1 MENNNL
7 LMQNESSFED
17 NIEELDR
24 TVENYVPENQTQSV
38 EEYKKNNDNESEE
51 ELDLTNNK
59 YDIGSIEGNE
69 LAFNTFKERIYEIC
83 NEHDITINDDFY
95 FVPTSSKY
103 YTIHELFTDKGEN
116 KSLANKIRYYT
127 NLVDDLITLQKN
139 RVTFPSVNSHF
150 AKYYLDTLFFLKD
163 GRYPL
168 YKDNSFNDVI
178 KGGYSNHFFV
188 KGQKVIND
196 VLEIEN
202 KINNQYNN
210 ILSCVEKINANTDES
225 THVKIPT
232 DALAYKDDVSDDIK
246 ECKKKLQNFL
256 STLKTSIE
264 TLCEKLS
271 EPVEKENETGVN
283 HLSDLIFKFFHI
295 AFVSLQDDVGINK
308 RMKFKNF
315 PEHSQE
321 TLSPIISLL
330 DLKTNTWTPLS
341 RCADNIISVIGNGSF
356 MVKDS
361 VKVVNNI
368 YTILVNDPSTE
379 VLVYNPFIIPF
390 NNGNYNVM
398 TKEFKGQPNNF
409 DEPIPARL
417 KVRYNENADYKK
429 YNKYGITP
437 FEFVTFPFVNGDYTE
452 KEAKER
458 EIYAGNVIADILT
471 PFNRAIGGDSI
482 YWFAGDGGSG
492 KTTYVEMIQMLVGN
506 AQSRNIEIAFLD
518 SNQFALGDIFGKYA
532 LIGNEATDSGSLGV
546 TKLKQIA
553 SGDRVP
559 FEEKFKQS
567 RSSIPTLT
575 PIITSNGAPNL
586 KQDGGASERRFKV
599 IKFNIVFEKQ
609 STSDKYRSSKPVK
622 VNPAIKTHALKDREF
637 LECIAK
643 YAVDMLSEHAIR
655 NEYSLEIPIPKSVKD
670 DTSDAVKQN
679 DIVSAFADFLGNTV
693 NEPIPMTAEHLYTV
707 YEVFAQV
714 IGKEK
719 FKGGLQKFKN
729 EIVTHEAII
738 KIKRGEEYNYKE
750 GQKEEKVLKPTK
762 KQSKSAIMNNQTDLV
777 NSING
782 GQDIDGFSH
791 VESNSNNIKKV
802 STSYDVLWII
812 PFENQEPTTTE
823 DIFNESKE
831 TGKPV
836 SDSDLPF

>member
-1 MENNNL
+1 MAIDNNL
-7 LMQNESSFED
+7 LMQNESNLED
-17 NIEELDR
+17 NIEEQNEM
-24 TVENYVPENQTQSV
+24 VEVKENQKDNNNET
-38 EEYKKNNDNESEE
+38 EKK
-51 ELDLTNNK
+51 LDLINSK
-59 YDIGSIEGNE
+59 YDIGSKEGNE
-69 LAFNTFKERIYEIC
+69 LAFNTFEKRIYEIC
-83 NEHDITINDDFY
+83 DDQDLAISEDFY
-95 FVPTSSKY
+95 FVPTSNKY
-103 YTIHELFTDKGEN
+103 YTIYELFTDEAESKTLVE
-116 KSLANKIRYYT
+116 KIQYYANLI
-127 NLVDDLITLQKN
+127 DDLITLQKN

-150 AKYYLDTLFFLKD
+150 SKYYLDTLFFLKD

-168 YKDNSFNDVI
+168 YKENSFNDVI
-178 KGGYSNHFFV
+178 KSGYSNHFFV

-196 VLEIEN
+196 VLEIEK
-202 KINNQYNN
+202 KINSEYNT
-210 ILSCVEKINANTDES
+210 ILSCVEEINNNTDES
-225 THVKIPT
+225 INIEVPT
-232 DALAYKDDVSDDIK
+232 DVFNYKDNVSNEIEK
-246 ECKKKLQNFL
+246 CKKILKSFL
-256 STLKTSIE
+256 STLETNIE
-264 TLCEKLS
+264 TLCNKLS
-271 EPVEKENETGVN
+271 EPVEQEQGKDIGVN
-283 HLSDLIFKFFHI
+283 QLSELIFKFFHI
-295 AFVSLQDDVGINK
+295 AFVSSGDDIGINEK
-308 RMKFKNF
+308 MKFCEF

-321 TLSPIISLL
+321 TLAPIISLL
-330 DLKTNTWTPLS
+330 DLKTKTWTPLT
-341 RCADNIISVIGNGSF
+341 RCAESIISVIGNGSF

-361 VKVVNNI
+361 IKVVNNI
-368 YTILVNDPSTE
+368 YTILVNDPKNTD

-390 NNGNYNVM
+390 NNGNYNVL
-398 TKEFKGQPNNF
+398 TKEFENDPDDFK
-409 DEPIPARL
+409 EPIPARL
-417 KVRYNENADYKK
+417 KVKYNEKANYHDFD
-429 YNKYGITP
+429 KYGITP
-437 FEFVTFPFVNGDYTE
+437 FEFVTFPFVNGDYSE
-452 KEAKER
+452 EEAKER

-506 AQSRNIEIAFLD
+506 AQSRNVEIAFLD
-518 SNQFALGDIFGKYA
+518 NNQFALGDIFGKYA
-532 LIGNEATDSGSLGV
+532 LIGNEATDSGSIGV

-599 IKFNIVFEKQ
+599 IKFNVVFEKQ
-609 STSDKYRSSKPVK
+609 ATSDKYRSANPTK
-622 VNPAIKTHALKDREF
+622 VNPAIKTHALKDNYF

-643 YAVDMLSEHAIR
+643 YAIDMLSEHAIR
-655 NEYSLEIPIPKSVKD
+655 NKYSLEIPIPKSVKD

-693 NEPIPMTAEHLYTV
+693 DKPIPMAAEHLYTV
-707 YEVFAQV
+707 YEVFAEV

-729 EIVTHEAII
+729 EIITHEAII
-738 KIKRGEEYNYKE
+738 KLKRDEEYTYKE

-762 KQSKSAIMNNQTDLV
+762 KQSKSSIMNTQTDLV

-782 GQDIDGFSH
+782 GQDVNGFAH
-791 VESNSNNIKKV
+791 IENNSNNIKKV
-802 STSYDVLWII
+802 STSYEVLWII
-812 PFENQEPTTTE
+812 PFESQEPVTTE
-823 DIFNESKE
+823 DIFTESRE